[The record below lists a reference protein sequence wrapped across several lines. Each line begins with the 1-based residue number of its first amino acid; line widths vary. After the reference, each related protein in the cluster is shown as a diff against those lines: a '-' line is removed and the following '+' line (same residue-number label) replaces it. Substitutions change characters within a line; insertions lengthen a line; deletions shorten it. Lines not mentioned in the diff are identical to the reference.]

1 MTTDRIEIPD
11 TGEPRYQS
19 YLLRLWQEGSGGE
32 KRALLQE
39 VMSGESHSF
48 PSLESLFDHLGR
60 SQGQPE
66 GKGMAARPEQRTATT
81 HNSGPDPEGDPGN
94 A

>member
-39 VMSGESHSF
+39 VMSGESRRFS
-48 PSLESLFDHLGR
+48 SLEELFAHLGASR
-60 SQGQPE
+60 RQAQGETLPD
-66 GKGMAARPEQRTATT
+66 RPR
-81 HNSGPDPEGDPGN
+81 
-94 A
+94 